1 MSSIKPIPVYSTVC
15 DLEFQ
20 AIHSC
25 LRHYFRDNFCH
36 DLRYN
41 INDALDWIVSDT
53 MFGFVS
59 NNVNAELQDYEFT
72 RKTTPN

>member
-15 DLEFQ
+15 NLEFK

-25 LRHYFRDNFCH
+25 LRRYFRDNFCH
-36 DLRYN
+36 NLRYD
-41 INDALDWIVSDT
+41 INDAVDLIVSDT
-53 MFGFVS
+53 MFVSVS
-59 NNVNAELQDYEFT
+59 NYINAELQDYEFI